1 MEPFRRGKEAVARG
15 TGVEMP
21 LRSRPSCGLC
31 SRAEETS
38 TTGPLGRKGGVTA
51 HQNCLL
57 FSSGIFCTNSP
68 EFSELFGFNEEDVKL
83 EVKRGHRL
91 MCKHCGQRGATAG
104 CENGRCKRSF
114 HYPCAVE
121 GESRPF
127 EERVTGR
134 FGLYCS
140 NCKLKIN
147 NPVNGS
153 STTPSGAGP
162 SKVFLVF
169 SKPPERSKSLPLLN
183 SDQIAP
189 SSKKKK
195 RGRKPKDK
203 RDPLDRDSAKRRR
216 SDGDAYKK
224 RKERGLLK
232 SIGELTAKQ
241 QQKQRAKW
249 NENSKRAG
257 YGRPLK
263 KKRKDRKRIVSDDS
277 SDTDFNGLLPPL
289 ESDLDESETSLFH
302 TEPAAPEPLRDPQ
315 SVAARQNQNPAMAE
329 IGDEDVTIIP
339 SDADSESLL
348 PQARTSSPEPP
359 RVIWAETGVQT
370 IKFEELSPRQSPV
383 LDPEQPSSGPPTPEE
398 SPAHDLNQPSGPP
411 TPEESL
417 VYDLDQPSG
426 PPTPQES
433 PVHDLDQPSGPP
445 TLQERLVHDPD
456 QPSSGPSAPQQSSV
470 HDQEQCNNG
479 FPAPQ
484 QSPVHDPGQCS
495 SGPLAHKESPVH
507 GVQYSPE
514 HVNCCSLAASPPS
527 SSSMIPPAEPVYMT
541 LSPSPSPPPAPA
553 SHPESGSDIDSSL
566 FWRSCNTV
574 GCTRAIVDGF
584 MSGMNEIFG
593 RVQTEQASQEDY
605 DRALAVITASGRL
618 AEFVDRQQ
626 KELQRKQ
633 TELQRAAEALQTV
646 VSTLKR

>member
-1 MEPFRRGKEAVARG
+1 
-15 TGVEMP
+15 
-21 LRSRPSCGLC
+21 
-31 SRAEETS
+31 
-38 TTGPLGRKGGVTA
+38 
-51 HQNCLL
+51 
-57 FSSGIFCTNSP
+57 
-68 EFSELFGFNEEDVKL
+68 
-83 EVKRGHRL
+83 
-91 MCKHCGQRGATAG
+91 
-104 CENGRCKRSF
+104 
-114 HYPCAVE
+114 
-121 GESRPF
+121 
-127 EERVTGR
+127 
-134 FGLYCS
+134 
-140 NCKLKIN
+140 
-147 NPVNGS
+147 
-153 STTPSGAGP
+153 
-162 SKVFLVF
+162 
-169 SKPPERSKSLPLLN
+169 
-183 SDQIAP
+183 
-189 SSKKKK
+189 
-195 RGRKPKDK
+195 
-203 RDPLDRDSAKRRR
+203 
-216 SDGDAYKK
+216 
-224 RKERGLLK
+224 
-232 SIGELTAKQ
+232 
-241 QQKQRAKW
+241 
-249 NENSKRAG
+249 
-257 YGRPLK
+257 
-263 KKRKDRKRIVSDDS
+263 
-277 SDTDFNGLLPPL
+277 
-289 ESDLDESETSLFH
+289 
-302 TEPAAPEPLRDPQ
+302 
-315 SVAARQNQNPAMAE
+315 MAE

-370 IKFEELSPRQSPV
+370 IKFEDYRCGLWTLTDPGRPAESVATEQEELSPRQSPV
-383 LDPEQPSSGPPTPEE
+383 LGPEQPSSGPPTPEE
-398 SPAHDLNQPSGPP
+398 S
-411 TPEESL
+411 L
-417 VYDLDQPSG
+417 VHDLDQPSSG

-445 TLQERLVHDPD
+445 TPQESPVHDVD
-456 QPSSGPSAPQQSSV
+456 QPSGPPTPQQSPV

-479 FPAPQ
+479 FPASQ
-484 QSPVHDPGQCS
+484 QSPVPDPGQCS

-527 SSSMIPPAEPVYMT
+527 SSSVIPPAEPVYMT

-618 AEFVDRQQ
+618 AEFVDKQQ